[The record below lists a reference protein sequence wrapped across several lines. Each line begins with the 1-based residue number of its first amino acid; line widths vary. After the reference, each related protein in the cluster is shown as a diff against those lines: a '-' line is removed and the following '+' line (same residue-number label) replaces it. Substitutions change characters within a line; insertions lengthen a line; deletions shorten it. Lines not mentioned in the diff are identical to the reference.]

1 MMIPRWSKVFLAAVL
16 MAAAGAAKAASNE
29 VSKVILFD
37 PGVSAEQRVAAVE
50 RSGGKV
56 VRQLALVDGV
66 EAVFPAFQLASLKGP
81 ALAKG
86 RSGIKAIE
94 LNEKRNWL
102 VVAAPSF
109 GAMPSIGDFL
119 KRGAA
124 PAPSVGPGTAKA
136 DAAADPRPWGVQRV
150 GAQAAWGRTMGA
162 GVRVAVLDTGID
174 ATHPAL
180 KANYKGGFNSAA
192 EGGDVKDGHGHGTH
206 VAGTIA
212 AGSKDIV
219 GVAPQASLYAVK
231 VLDDEGNGTYA
242 SIIKGLEWAVENRM
256 QVVNMSLGGPASEA
270 LEAAVKKTLA
280 AGVVIVAAAGT
291 DPEAP
296 VSAPALYDGVIAVSA
311 SAKDDSL
318 AFFSTTGPEVDFIAP
333 GHQVTSTWPGGGTNS
348 ISGTSMATPHVAGLA
363 VLAVAMG
370 HRGPAGVTAALQRA
384 SKPIAGL
391 KPEQQG
397 SGMIDAGAL
406 RPAAVNIAMR

>member
-37 PGVSAEQRVAAVE
+37 PGVSAEQRAAAVE

-66 EAVFPAFQLASLKGP
+66 EAVFPAFKLASVGTA

-86 RSGIKAIE
+86 RAGVKAVE

-124 PAPSVGPGTAKA
+124 PAPSVGPGEAKA

-174 ATHPAL
+174 ASHPAL

-192 EGGDVKDGHGHGTH
+192 EGGDVKDGR
-206 VAGTIA
+206 
-212 AGSKDIV
+212 SKDIV

-231 VLDDEGNGTYA
+231 VLDDDGNGTYA

-280 AGVVIVAAAGT
+280 AGVVIVAAAGN
-291 DPEAP
+291 DPDAP

-363 VLAVAMG
+363 VLAVGMG
-370 HRGPAGVTAALQRA
+370 YRGPAGVTAALKKA
-384 SKPIAGL
+384 AKPIAGL

-406 RPAAVNIAMR
+406 RPAAINVAMR

>member
-16 MAAAGAAKAASNE
+16 MAVAGAAKAASNE

-37 PGVSAEQRVAAVE
+37 PGVSAEQRVAQVE
-50 RSGGKV
+50 RAGGKV

-66 EAVFPAFQLASLKGP
+66 EAVFPAVRLASFGAAP
-81 ALAKG
+81 LAKG

-102 VVAAPSF
+102 VAATPAF

-124 PAPSVGPGTAKA
+124 PVPAVGPSEAVG
-136 DAAADPRPWGVQRV
+136 DAAADPQPWGIHRV
-150 GAQAAWGRTMGA
+150 NAQAAWGKTMGA

-174 ATHPAL
+174 ASHPAL
-180 KANYKGGFNSAA
+180 KGNYKGGFNSAQ
-192 EGGDVKDGHGHGTH
+192 EGGSADDGHGHGTH

-212 AGSKDIV
+212 AGSKDLV

-256 QVVNMSLGGPASEA
+256 QVVNMSLGGPSSEA

-280 AGVVIVAAAGT
+280 AGVVIVAAAGN

-333 GHQVTSTWPGGGTNS
+333 GHQVTSSWPGGGTS
-348 ISGTSMATPHVAGLA
+348 TISGTSMATPHVAGLA
-363 VLAVAMG
+363 VLAVGMG
-370 HRGPAGVTAALQRA
+370 YRGPAGVTAALKKA
-384 SKPIAGL
+384 AKPIAGL

-397 SGMIDAGAL
+397 NGMIDAGAL
-406 RPAAVNIAMR
+406 RPAPVNIAMR